1 MQVIS
6 KAQGWITVTPNN
18 KNRKRPV
25 EKLKLND
32 ASKVNALSPV
42 WMQVAHQKPGPDPLK
57 QFAVKHGV
65 RKEANRTFLVEKS
78 QP

>member
-42 WMQVAHQKPGPDPLK
+42 WMQVAH
-57 QFAVKHGV
+57 
-65 RKEANRTFLVEKS
+65 
-78 QP
+78 

>member
-42 WMQVAHQKPGPDPLK
+42 WMQVAHQRPGPDPLK
-57 QFAVKHGV
+57 
-65 RKEANRTFLVEKS
+65 
-78 QP
+78 